1 MNENYSAGFSG
12 AGWPGAEW
20 LDDRVI
26 KPSQL
31 PKFGNG
37 LGTELGK
44 RSSHFYALL
53 NN

>member
-1 MNENYSAGFSG
+1 MNENYYAGWSG
-12 AGWPGAEW
+12 AGWPGAGW
-20 LDDRVI
+20 LDDREI
-26 KPSQL
+26 KPPQP
-31 PKFGNG
+31 PKFGFG